1 MPRRDVS
8 VEALRHKDKRRN
20 LATAELE
27 PLMGTEIEKTARRRP
42 EADVGNIEL
51 VGRKAVK
58 SRSTKSGP
66 V

>member
-27 PLMGTEIEKTARRRP
+27 PLMDDEVA
-42 EADVGNIEL
+42 
-51 VGRKAVK
+51 
-58 SRSTKSGP
+58 P
-66 V
+66 VS